1 MGEKVSPSGKYVC
14 LNNDDYSNSFVSPYS
29 NIVNNIHRELSF
41 LLLRDLLSARHLN
54 YKRCV
59 LSWLPGRSAV
69 EIEDL
74 VESKN
79 ELTSFLQ

>member
-29 NIVNNIHRELSF
+29 NIVNIIHRELAF
-41 LLLRDLLSARHLN
+41 LLLRDLLSAGHLN

-59 LSWLPGRSAV
+59 LSWLPGRCVV

-79 ELTSFLQ
+79 GLTSFLQ